1 MDPDANQSGANLAA
15 AMAAAPAMD
24 PIDETPAD
32 DVETRAE
39 GDFAEPQIHGDV
51 LDEDHGEAKPQ
62 QDDQSTGSDMERP
75 GPEVLGDGLRERP
88 FSPPDPGAEMDGALT
103 SPPATLSL
111 EPQAQHVAGG
121 DPNSPNRQ
129 AQGPNRKP
137 YLGGYRHKKTGVIY
151 LHAATQTTT
160 AMEKRA
166 MNRVDLFKS
175 SENDY
180 VVHPKRYK
188 TAAERHHEIVQAV
201 IVLQCF
207 FRKVKAIRRV
217 RHIRTLREE
226 KIRSDELARQR
237 HLELTERQRRKE
249 IQRRVRPRALKD
261 FALLYSGLENW
272 RSQEAK
278 KIQSADLS
286 AEDKQQKLAE
296 LLNQEATLIQQI
308 ETLKVEAQEEAHEK
322 ATNRWIDKMA
332 GSKKWP
338 LSKGGHVLVDTPTT
352 LRARELRDLYYT
364 LVNTPDSVDAR
375 LHILLQVKNAVKE
388 HDCTLSQDLIQLI
401 NREGDLLCRGRDGD
415 CLDGLRQRISFLFL
429 QFISVPEFNPEAAL
443 TANVSS
449 QAKLAAQKSSQAQFV
464 YVCKSCN
471 KYLPSTSFHLS
482 TTSENVGVCHACVEQ
497 KNAGSKRQCT
507 DEYVRMLAAIRLS
520 EAALTQTTV
529 PGHLPPTIDADA
541 ILAAAAGHA
550 GTSVSPTTKEPARVL
565 VSHYM
570 TEDDVAHLVE
580 VVWNGHSAVSG
591 NRAMHQLVLVRWD
604 PALPLAPWNAI
615 LLTADEAHTHATV
628 DRAKLYSREFVTKVQ
643 ARLAMTR
650 KKWARLAALEEKLNG
665 EPHARYGLQPKD
677 VAALRSQIGLVD
689 EPAEVGEVRVVS
701 KSTLAV

>member
-1 MDPDANQSGANLAA
+1 MGPP
-15 AMAAAPAMD
+15 AAPSLD
-24 PIDETPAD
+24 PQAHN
-32 DVETRAE
+32 VAE
-39 GDFAEPQIHGDV
+39 GEP
-51 LDEDHGEAKPQ
+51 A
-62 QDDQSTGSDMERP
+62 
-75 GPEVLGDGLRERP
+75 
-88 FSPPDPGAEMDGALT
+88 SP
-103 SPPATLSL
+103 S
-111 EPQAQHVAGG
+111 
-121 DPNSPNRQ
+121 RQ
-129 AQGPNRKP
+129 GQGPNRKP

-166 MNRVDLFKS
+166 MLCGPRFHRDVQTIFTRHRFSQSTSENGTQMNRADLFKS
-175 SENDY
+175 TENDY
-180 VVHPKRYK
+180 VIHPKLYK

-207 FRKVKAIRRV
+207 FRKIKAIRRV

-226 KIRSDELARQR
+226 KIRADELARQR

-278 KIQSADLS
+278 KIQSSDLS
-286 AEDKQQKLAE
+286 VEDKQQKLAE

-364 LVNTPDSVDAR
+364 LVNTPNSVDAR

-443 TANVSS
+443 TANLSS

-482 TTSENVGVCHACVEQ
+482 TTSDNVGVCHACVEQ

-520 EAALTQTTV
+520 EAALTQTSV

-541 ILAAAAGHA
+541 ILAAAAGHG
-550 GTSVSPTTKEPARVL
+550 GTTVSPTKELACVL

-604 PALPLAPWNAI
+604 PAAPLAPWNAI

-665 EPHARYGLQPKD
+665 EPHARYGLQAKD

-689 EPAEVGEVRVVS
+689 EPTEVGEVRVVS
-701 KSTLAV
+701 KSSVAV